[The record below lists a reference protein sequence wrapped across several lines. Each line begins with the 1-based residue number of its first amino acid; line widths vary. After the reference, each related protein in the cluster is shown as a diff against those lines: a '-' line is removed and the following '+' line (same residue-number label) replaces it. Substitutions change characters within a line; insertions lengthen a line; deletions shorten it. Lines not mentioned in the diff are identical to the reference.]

1 MTVLKTLAESVSFIQ
16 EFDKRLGDY
25 PLIVIGTHT
34 HTVVMERKYKHLAK
48 QELSNMVNYQNLML
62 RYSDS
67 DGVFP
72 NPIRVD
78 FVKQYSVGSNEQ

>member
-1 MTVLKTLAESVSFIQ
+1 MAVLKTLAESVSFIQ

-25 PLIVIGTHT
+25 PLIVLGEHT
-34 HTVVMERKYKHLAK
+34 RTVIMESKHKNLAK
-48 QELSNMVNYQNLML
+48 QELSNMVNHQNLML
-62 RYSDS
+62 RYSDT

-78 FVKQYSVGSNEQ
+78 FVKHYSVGGQ